1 MRKKLSIS
9 YASFGVPAPFDPS
22 FALVTSPLPFLP
34 PLVLGAVRG
43 LLALYTL
50 ITAVVIL
57 GLDSAVYNSGPS
69 YLSYFTSLSYI
80 GLCAYFWASSVQT
93 IAFARAVRNLR
104 SVQDDTDAGNRG
116 QKKTERDLRVEH
128 VDTERRIYY
137 PLQKWPR
144 PLQLM
149 HVLLYTSI
157 VVYPII
163 VTIVFW
169 ALLSSPQTLMGT
181 YNAWANISRHILN
194 SAFAVF
200 EITCTNVPPLP
211 WSHIGPVFI
220 VIALYLGV
228 AYITRATQGF
238 YTYSFLDPGS
248 HPGRVAAYIF
258 GIAVGYCIVF
268 AVVKGIITLRCRLAR
283 RRWESKED
291 AGRPGAPEA
300 LDEWEEVDHPQ
311 RSSRV

>member
-1 MRKKLSIS
+1 MRKKLSVF

-22 FALVTSPLPFLP
+22 FALVTSPLPSLP

-57 GLDSAVYNSGPS
+57 GLDSAVYDSGPS

-93 IAFARAVRNLR
+93 IAFA
-104 SVQDDTDAGNRG
+104 
-116 QKKTERDLRVEH
+116 H
-128 VDTERRIYY
+128 TERRICY
-137 PLQKWPR
+137 PLQRWPR

-300 LDEWEEVDHPQ
+300 LDEWEEVDHPH

>member
-1 MRKKLSIS
+1 MKRKLSFS
-9 YASFGVPAPFDPS
+9 YASFGVSTPFDPS

-34 PLVLGAVRG
+34 PSVLGAVRA
-43 LLALYTL
+43 LLAVYTL
-50 ITAVVIL
+50 LAIIVIL
-57 GLDSAVYNSGPS
+57 GFDAAVYDSGPS

-80 GLCAYFWASSVQT
+80 GLCAYFWASGVQT
-93 IAFARAVRNLR
+93 IAFARTVRDLR
-104 SVQDDTDAGNRG
+104 SVQDDTSADQRG
-116 QKKTERDLRVEH
+116 QKETGRDVRVEH
-128 VDTERRIYY
+128 VETERRICY

-169 ALLSSPQTLMGT
+169 ALLSSPQTLEGT
-181 YNAWANISRHILN
+181 FNAWSNISRHILN
-194 SAFAVF
+194 SVFAIF
-200 EITCTNVPPLP
+200 EITCTNVSPPP
-211 WSHIGPVFI
+211 WSHLGPVFI
-220 VIALYLGV
+220 VLALYLGV

-248 HPGRVAAYIF
+248 HPGLVAAYVF

-268 AVVKGIITLRCRLAR
+268 AVVKGVITLRCWLSR
-283 RRWESKED
+283 RRWGSEAD
-291 AGRPGAPEA
+291 TGRPGEPEA
-300 LDEWEEVDHPQ
+300 LDEWEEV
-311 RSSRV
+311 